1 MSVRIHIAATFMGMM
16 AVLGGNAQAACSSPY
31 VGPAEPNA
39 SYYFSSACF
48 HTTSSQT
55 LLTNKVCS
63 ANKTTRGFKWT
74 KINWASAW
82 SPLRFGHCLVKSD
95 HYPKVIDVPGSIINV
110 SGEPSQTTNVYVPD
124 LGQGA
129 NDIYYKTIDG
139 EAPAVEGG
147 TEEPFHFEV
156 SYVPKA
162 TRIEIHATL
171 SAQNPV
177 FYLVLPASINS
188 PEALAGYINSDYL
201 EKITPLIKFSSEVL
215 VDSTGKNDLMLYAY
229 YDEMNL
235 HKRTVLVSPP
245 GTTETSINLSVNTEN
260 SFAKDT
266 KEMIVCIGSHGH
278 IITCL

>member
-1 MSVRIHIAATFMGMM
+1 
-16 AVLGGNAQAACSSPY
+16 
-31 VGPAEPNA
+31 
-39 SYYFSSACF
+39 
-48 HTTSSQT
+48 
-55 LLTNKVCS
+55 
-63 ANKTTRGFKWT
+63 
-74 KINWASAW
+74 
-82 SPLRFGHCLVKSD
+82 
-95 HYPKVIDVPGSIINV
+95 V